1 MGRGEMGS
9 TTLWI
14 RDKCPETESGLA
26 GGAMAEPAKKVAE
39 RAEER
44 LEKVAE
50 NVKERF
56 DRVTEGRFS
65 DKVKEGRFADQT
77 DHGVDRARDDERR
90 RKQGGST

>member
-1 MGRGEMGS
+1 
-9 TTLWI
+9 
-14 RDKCPETESGLA
+14 
-26 GGAMAEPAKKVAE
+26 MAEPAKKVAE

-50 NVKERF
+50 NVRERF

-90 RKQGGST
+90 KKQSGST